1 MKKSLVYTRT
11 GDTGA
16 TSLVGGKRVK
26 KNDIRI
32 EAYGSVDELNSNLG
46 LLATSSTLKAEQVEL
61 LRFVQNK
68 LFNIGAYLATDNP
81 DGDMTQCQGLSAA
94 DIERI
99 ESMIDSLDAVLPPLN
114 NFVLPA
120 GTRTAAH
127 AHVCRT
133 MCRRCERRIVNIS
146 DVTYVDPILLKFIN
160 RLSDYLFVLARYTN
174 VSAQIE
180 EMFWDKN
187 C

>member
-1 MKKSLVYTRT
+1 MKKSNVYTRT

-46 LLATSSTLKAEQVEL
+46 LLATSSTLKPEQVEL

-81 DGDMTQCQGLSAA
+81 DGDMTQCQGLSAS
-94 DIERI
+94 DIERV
-99 ESMIDSLDAVLPPLN
+99 EEMIDTLDAALPPLN

-133 MCRRCERRIVNIS
+133 MCRRCERRVVNIS
-146 DVTYVDPILLKFIN
+146 DVTYVDPILLKFVN
-160 RLSDYLFVLARYTN
+160 RLSDYLFVLARYVN
-174 VSAQIE
+174 VSSQVE

-187 C
+187 S